1 MDYLWSI
8 ILTFMVSLAIIV
20 IVNQKSKISTK
31 SVMHS
36 QSDMHNLLRRYVPEK
51 MEEKPDSQLKKHA
64 RKNSIKVVVIEDRAY
79 WVADNIFY
87 TAELIKDS
95 PDFANAEPV
104 DTSKMSQQDVDKMM
118 FVLDNLKRG

>member
-1 MDYLWSI
+1 
-8 ILTFMVSLAIIV
+8 
-20 IVNQKSKISTK
+20 
-31 SVMHS
+31 
-36 QSDMHNLLRRYVPEK
+36 
-51 MEEKPDSQLKKHA
+51 LKKHA

>member
-1 MDYLWSI
+1 
-8 ILTFMVSLAIIV
+8 VSFAIIV
-20 IVNQKSKISTK
+20 IVNKKSKISVK

-36 QSDMHNLLRRYVPEK
+36 QSDMHNLLKRYAPEK
-51 MEEKPDSQLKKHA
+51 MEEEPDSQLKKHA
-64 RKNSIKVVVIEDRAY
+64 RKNSIKVMVIENKAY

-87 TAELIKDS
+87 SAELIKNS